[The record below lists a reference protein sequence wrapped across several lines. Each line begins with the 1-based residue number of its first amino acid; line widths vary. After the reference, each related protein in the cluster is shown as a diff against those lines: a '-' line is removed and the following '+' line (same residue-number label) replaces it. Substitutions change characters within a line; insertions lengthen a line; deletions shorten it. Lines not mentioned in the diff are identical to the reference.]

1 MASRPVAAAQRRG
14 ASTAVCPQARTPG
27 IFQSNCAPSHAGATS
42 GAGHLPCRQLGTGP
56 PDGGSAS
63 GPPPL
68 CLCLRTQG
76 TPLGGLSPQDRP
88 RCPLTAA
95 QCLCLPPQTKIPTYC
110 CAVPGVHKQTGA
122 PAGYKQRS
130 PQAPDIPDARR
141 RSSISHVHNANGR
154 TEN

>member
-1 MASRPVAAAQRRG
+1 VLPPGRGICHVGSWAQAPRMEAARR
-14 ASTAVCPQARTPG
+14 A
-27 IFQSNCAPSHAGATS
+27 
-42 GAGHLPCRQLGTGP
+42 
-56 PDGGSAS
+56 
-63 GPPPL
+63 
-68 CLCLRTQG
+68 
-76 TPLGGLSPQDRP
+76 RP
-88 RCPLTAA
+88 RCGACACVLRALLWGVYPPRTDQDAHLLLPSACA
-95 QCLCLPPQTKIPTYC
+95 CPPQTKIPTYC